1 MKELYSIFTLQIAKC
16 NRCIKKLKQEEM
28 ESFDLKGPHVSC
40 LFYLYKNDGPLTL
53 KELCDVCDEDK
64 AAVSRAVDSLEKN
77 GYVAC
82 NSKTEKRYK
91 SPLFLTQ
98 KGVETAKGIVEKID
112 WIVESAGEGVTQEN
126 RGIFYETLEII
137 STNLQRMCDKYGEEL

>member
-40 LFYLYKNDGPLTL
+40 LFYLYKHDGPLTL

-112 WIVESAGEGVTQEN
+112 RIVESAGEGVTQEN
-126 RGIFYETLEII
+126 RGIFYETLQII

>member
-40 LFYLYKNDGPLTL
+40 LFYLHKNDGPLTL

-112 WIVESAGEGVTQEN
+112 RIVESAGEGVTQEN
-126 RGIFYETLEII
+126 RGIFYETLQII